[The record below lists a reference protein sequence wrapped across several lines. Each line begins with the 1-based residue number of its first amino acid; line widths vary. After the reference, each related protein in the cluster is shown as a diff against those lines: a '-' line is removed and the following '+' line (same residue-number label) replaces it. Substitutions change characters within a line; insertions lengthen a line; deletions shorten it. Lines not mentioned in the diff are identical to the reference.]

1 MIKLKLWIC
10 RPDKKNVWSTWY
22 WSKLLSDP
30 MVIFTALN
38 VKAVLMLFSHY
49 IVFHC
54 ELMLSYC
61 VWVNMFCVLVSVQ
74 GTQQW
79 VEQCVYND
87 YWFCLWCCAMYQAAA
102 TGDSWQGL
110 WICEWIIGQWKSTI
124 IRIYSMNN
132 TVSSWLLYLIGMG
145 RWSSGCRIEWV
156 GPMHVKSMTKGHNE

>member
-1 MIKLKLWIC
+1 MVFFTVLK
-10 RPDKKNVWSTWY
+10 S
-22 WSKLLSDP
+22 LLHW
-30 MVIFTALN
+30 
-38 VKAVLMLFSHY
+38 MLRLFWCYY

-54 ELMLSYC
+54 EFVLSYYTGKL
-61 VWVNMFCVLVSVQ
+61 FCVQVSVL

-79 VEQCVYND
+79 VEQCLFND
-87 YWFCLWCCAMYQAAA
+87 YWFCLWCAMYQAAA

-110 WICEWIIGQWKSTI
+110 WFCVWIIGRWETTI

-132 TVSSWLLYLIGMG
+132 TVSSWLLYLIGKG